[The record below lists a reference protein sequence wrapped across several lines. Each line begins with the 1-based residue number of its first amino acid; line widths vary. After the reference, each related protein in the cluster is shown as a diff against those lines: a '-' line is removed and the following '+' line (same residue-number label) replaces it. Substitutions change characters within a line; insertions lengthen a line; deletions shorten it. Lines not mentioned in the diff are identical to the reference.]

1 MNVLIN
7 FLYKEASGP
16 VFSLEMA
23 RGLAQ
28 NGCNVYAVLS
38 SKISNRQDWEN
49 EKLLKGICFIETGT
63 RKTAISETFK
73 FLTFKKGQ
81 IKKFFNSVEFDY
93 VIQTFYH
100 PWAEFVNKQ
109 VRYKKVVT
117 LCHDPV
123 LHSGVKKIEIYLT
136 QRFIRNS
143 DEIVVLT
150 RSFIPL
156 VERNYGFTQD
166 HIHYMPHGRMSDY
179 RVNQD
184 RSKIEYYDPSKTNF
198 LFFGRIS
205 EYKGLHILAQ
215 AFAKLEKENKNATLM
230 VAGSGDFSEYENE
243 FKELSNV
250 HIENRYI
257 KDEEVG
263 SFFDDPS
270 VVLVLPYL
278 DATQS
283 GVIPIALEYG
293 VPIIASD
300 SGGLKEQLDDGRIG
314 LYVKPGDVDMLY
326 QTMQNVL
333 GNGKWLLLEREKMKQ
348 YLKELSWNIVTKKLL
363 NSLNMLEGNN
373 L

>member
-23 RGLAQ
+23 RGLAM

-38 SKISNRQDWEN
+38 SKISNRKDWEN
-49 EKLLKGICFIETGT
+49 EKLLKDICFIETGT
-63 RKTAISETFK
+63 RKTAISETVK
-73 FLTFKKGQ
+73 FMLYKKRK
-81 IKKFFNSVEFDY
+81 IKNFFDGIVFDY
-93 VIQTFYH
+93 IVQTFYH
-100 PWAEFVNKQ
+100 PWAEFVNQQ
-109 VRYKKVVT
+109 VEYQKIIT

-123 LHSGVKKIEIYLT
+123 LHSGVKKSEIFLT
-136 QRFIRNS
+136 QRFIKES

-156 VERNYGFTQD
+156 VEKNYGFSPE
-166 HIHYMPHGRMSDY
+166 HIHFMPHGRMGDY
-179 RVNQD
+179 RTNQE
-184 RSKIEYYDPSKTNF
+184 KPAKKLYDASKTNF

-215 AFAKLEKENKNATLM
+215 AFAKLENEDSNVSLM
-230 VAGSGDFSEYENE
+230 VAGSGDFSDYEEE
-243 FKELSNV
+243 FKSLKNV
-250 HIENRYI
+250 HVENRYI

-263 SFFDDPS
+263 NFFDDPS

-283 GVIPIALEYG
+283 GVTPIALEYN

-300 SGGLKEQLDDGRIG
+300 SGGLKEQLDEGRIG
-314 LYVKPGDVDMLY
+314 AYFTPGDIEGLY
-326 QTMQNVL
+326 Q
-333 GNGKWLLLEREKMKQ
+333 KMKEIAGNEKWRSQ
-348 YLKELSWNIVTKKLL
+348 EQNKMQKYLCELQWDVVTKKLL
-363 NSLNMLEGNN
+363 DSLQK
-373 L
+373 